1 MSPYDDI
8 PSTRRARTSHS
19 WDDLYPGGHDYPP
32 EDAYPAPA
40 ARASVGRA
48 SVGRASVP
56 DQGYGGARY
65 DVDPYGP
72 TYEPHAQGRDPYGSG
87 PLGSGP
93 YGSGPYGDPPP
104 VSPPVFPV
112 GPGLPGPMGQ
122 PGPGQEM
129 PGRGVVGRASVRP
142 ISPSGPPPGVGPGGG
157 DGPGG
162 RGPGGPGGRGP
173 RNPFGRGG
181 RGAGPDGPDGDGRRR
196 RPGASDPKRAK
207 KARRRNLIIAA
218 FAVFIMLTGV
228 GVVGATYYVDGVKTS
243 DQLKFPETTTVY
255 YSNGKELAKLGEV
268 TRYPLKFAEMNDAVV
283 ESIVASEDK
292 TFWTNEGVDFT
303 GVMRAAWNNFTGGS
317 TQGASTITQQYARV
331 AFDLEGATYS
341 RKLREAVMA
350 WKIDDQLSKKE
361 ILEYYLN
368 SVPFG
373 RQTYGIEAAAQA
385 FFGKTANR
393 NAKLPQITDAEAM
406 VLVSMVKQPNPDPDD
421 PDGSP
426 GYDPTFSPKAEEQAR
441 ARWDYVRGQMV
452 ELGYLSPEENA
463 AIAFPKP
470 ESFRKYDP
478 KVGNGMD
485 KPDGLVVNHV
495 LSELTQSPTSV
506 FKGKSWKSIRE
517 GGYKIYTTI
526 HQGAQKAAEAAAD
539 EHVKGSYM
547 SGQPASLQAALVAVE
562 PGTGRVLAYFG
573 GHDGKGA
580 DYGGFYYDEAGVA
593 TGVGR
598 FPSGSSFKVY
608 TLAAALREGYSL
620 NSYWQWTP
628 HDMPGGR
635 TGTNKIR
642 NASSCPTDMNKKTG
656 ACSLLNST
664 IASLNVPFYELTVSV
679 TPAKVLAMARDA
691 GIDYMWTD
699 QRVRQELYK
708 TKDTATLTPSKFD
721 IILGIGQYPITVM
734 DHANGLATF
743 AAGGLRAQAHF
754 VTKVTD
760 GDRIVYGETLPK
772 PNQQRILIPQ
782 ASDNLTYAL
791 SQVPSA
797 KSLNIGWDAA
807 GKTGTWEYNKRT
819 DQNAHAWMVGYTK
832 KIAAAVWVG
841 NEKDEKAIVDKNK
854 STIWGS
860 GIPASIWRKFMTD
873 ANAAM
878 KPKKENTQFNGP
890 VEVGNTDPDRSVP
903 SPTPPPQ
910 PTFDPG
916 CFPPGMCPSPNPS
929 GPAPVGNGGAR
940 PPSTLPP
947 PRQTGALVAEP

>member
-1 MSPYDDI
+1 MNPYDDSS
-8 PSTRRARTSHS
+8 STRRARTSHS
-19 WDDLYPGGHDYPP
+19 WDDHYPGGQDYPP
-32 EDAYPAPA
+32 EDDYPAPA

-48 SVGRASVP
+48 SVGRAPVP
-56 DQGYGGARY
+56 DQGYGGGRY

-72 TYEPHAQGRDPYGSG
+72 TYEPHPQSRDPYASGSYGSG
-87 PLGSGP
+87 PH
-93 YGSGPYGDPPP
+93 GSGPYGDLPP

-122 PGPGQEM
+122 PGPGPEM

-142 ISPSGPPPGVGPGGG
+142 ISPSGSPPGVGGPGGG

-173 RNPFGRGG
+173 RDPFGRGG
-181 RGAGPDGPDGDGRRR
+181 PGDGPDGDGPRR

-207 KARRRNLIIAA
+207 KARRRNLLIAG
-218 FAVFIMLTGV
+218 FAVFIMLAGL
-228 GVVGATYYVDGVKTS
+228 GVVGGTYYVDGVKTS

-255 YSNGKELAKLGEV
+255 YSNGAVLAKLGEV

-393 NAKLPQITDAEAM
+393 KAKPAQQITDAEAM
-406 VLVSMVKQPNPDPDD
+406 VLVSMVKQPNPDPGD

-426 GYDPTFSPKAEEQAR
+426 GYDPTFSPKADEQAR
-441 ARWDYVRGQMV
+441 VRWDYVRGQMV

-463 AIAFPKP
+463 AIAFPKL

-478 KVGNGMD
+478 KAGNGIE

-495 LSELTQSPTSV
+495 LSELTSSPNSV
-506 FKGKSWKSIRE
+506 FKGKSWKSIMD

-526 HQGAQKAAEAAAD
+526 HPGAQKAAEAAAD
-539 EHVKGSYM
+539 ETVKGSYM
-547 SGQPASLQAALVAVE
+547 YGQPASLQAALVAVE

-580 DYGGFYYDEAGVA
+580 DYGGFYYDETGVA

-598 FPSGSSFKVY
+598 FPAGSSFKVY

-628 HDMPGGR
+628 HDMPGR
-635 TGTNKIR
+635 TGTSKIR
-642 NASSCPTDMNKKTG
+642 NASSCPTDMSKKIG
-656 ACSLLNST
+656 ACSLLNAT

-699 QRVRQELYK
+699 QRVRQELFK
-708 TKDTATLTPSKFD
+708 AKDTSTLTPNKFD

-734 DHANGLATF
+734 DHANGVATF

-754 VTKVTD
+754 VTKVMD
-760 GDRIVYGETLPK
+760 GDKIVYGETLPK
-772 PNQQRILIPQ
+772 PNQPRIMTPE
-782 ASDNLTYAL
+782 ASNDLTYAL
-791 SQVPSA
+791 SKVSSA
-797 KSLNIGWDAA
+797 RLNIGWDSA

-841 NEKDEKAIVDKNK
+841 NEKDEKAIVDKYK
-854 STIWGS
+854 HTIWGS
-860 GIPASIWRKFMTD
+860 GIPASIWRKFMVD

-878 KPKKENTQFNGP
+878 KPKKENTQFNEP
-890 VEVGNTDPDRSVP
+890 NWIGNTDPDRSVP
-903 SPTPPPQ
+903 SPTPPAE
-910 PTFDPG
+910 
-916 CFPPGMCPSPNPS
+916 PPKHEDCIIPNMCPSPNPT
-929 GPAPVGNGGAR
+929 GPAPGNGNGNGGVR
-940 PPSTLPP
+940 LPSTLPP
-947 PRQTGALVAEP
+947 YRQTGAPVSEP